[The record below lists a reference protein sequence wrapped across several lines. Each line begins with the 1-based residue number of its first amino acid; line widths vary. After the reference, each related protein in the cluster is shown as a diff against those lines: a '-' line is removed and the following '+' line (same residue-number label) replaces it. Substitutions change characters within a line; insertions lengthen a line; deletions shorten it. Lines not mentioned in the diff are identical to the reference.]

1 MSILKDKHILL
12 GVTGSIA
19 AYKTADLASK
29 LTQAGAQVDVIL
41 TAAAE
46 KFVTP
51 LTFQSVTGRRAY
63 TDSDLWGGE
72 AHVLHVGLGHSTDL
86 LVIAP
91 CTADTL
97 AKLAH
102 GLADNLLT
110 VTALAATCPLVIAP
124 AMDGGMFDAP
134 ATQAN
139 LATLIER
146 GATIIGPAEG
156 HLASGLLGKGRM
168 SEPAEVLGR
177 IRMAL
182 GKKEKLA
189 GRKIVVTA
197 GGTQEP
203 LDPVRVLTNHSSG
216 KQGYA
221 LAQAAL
227 DLGADASPG
236 DGVSG
241 GQIAS
246 VYTAIPNARADGRL
260 VVVSAGNSYGR
271 YASFQY
277 NNAPGTTVTIKATGG
292 DVVRVRWNGTGTITA
307 ALAGPAPVGTIPFT
321 ANGSTGG
328 YFTIPNLGAAAN
340 PGQVC
345 YNNYPTVDDPDTP
358 EMEAVRNYCD
368 LTLTINGSGSGY
380 VQVQVQTSVTVPPD
394 YNGDTPVFPG
404 RTKIVSAPPGAN
416 LTSSIGRPADS
427 ADALTV
433 GAVCAE
439 PSLDLPIQTTSSR
452 GPVTRSKAV
461 LDVCSSAPITWVCTP
476 DSGLCSIPHRDKAAS
491 PPARI
496 NQPTHPS
503 RRGFIKDHHGSRQA
517 CQITGRKD

>member
-19 AYKTADLASK
+19 AYKAADLASK

-139 LATLIER
+139 LAALIER
-146 GATIIGPAEG
+146 GATVVGPAEG
-156 HLASGLLGKGRM
+156 HLASGLLGRGRM

-177 IRMAL
+177 IRVAL
-182 GKKEKLA
+182 GKREKLA
-189 GRKIVVTA
+189 GKKVVVTA

-227 DLGADASPG
+227 DLGADVCLISTPTALTVPVG
-236 DGVSG
+236 ARLVPVRTAEEIKDAVLAECADADALVMAAAVADFRPKHVAADKMKKRDGIP
-241 GQIAS
+241 QIELEAAPDVLKAVAGLRS
-246 VYTAIPNARADGRL
+246 KKQMPKVVVGFAAESRDLLDNAIEKLKSKNLDLIVANDISAADAGFGVETNRVTLLFADGRKESMPL
-260 VVVSAGNSYGR
+260 MGKNEVAEAILR
-271 YASFQY
+271 
-277 NNAPGTTVTIKATGG
+277 TVAT
-292 DVVRVRWNGTGTITA
+292 
-307 ALAGPAPVGTIPFT
+307 L
-321 ANGSTGG
+321 
-328 YFTIPNLGAAAN
+328 L
-340 PGQVC
+340 
-345 YNNYPTVDDPDTP
+345 
-358 EMEAVRNYCD
+358 E
-368 LTLTINGSGSGY
+368 
-380 VQVQVQTSVTVPPD
+380 
-394 YNGDTPVFPG
+394 
-404 RTKIVSAPPGAN
+404 
-416 LTSSIGRPADS
+416 
-427 ADALTV
+427 
-433 GAVCAE
+433 
-439 PSLDLPIQTTSSR
+439 
-452 GPVTRSKAV
+452 
-461 LDVCSSAPITWVCTP
+461 
-476 DSGLCSIPHRDKAAS
+476 
-491 PPARI
+491 
-496 NQPTHPS
+496 
-503 RRGFIKDHHGSRQA
+503 
-517 CQITGRKD
+517 